1 MIIGSFVRMTT
12 QNSTKNRLEK
22 AIKRYLYELYTIGY
36 KKIFLSKA
44 IRKLKHKIG
53 WKPIA
58 AQALKYVR
66 YGL

>member
-1 MIIGSFVRMTT
+1 MRMII
-12 QNSTKNRLEK
+12 QNSTRNKLEK
-22 AIKRYLYELYTIGY
+22 AIKQYLYELYTIGY
-36 KKIFLSKA
+36 KRIFLSKA